1 MNDKTDLG
9 SYYFIDICS
18 KLTVIL
24 TIIAAIGIF
33 IYGIVAST
41 IFAWWYFIVVYLCGG
56 FALVCF
62 YFFNMLLISLCH
74 NVYIIKKSLVNAD
87 GDVSN
92 NNRVNIF
99 QNEESIKDIRENLEA
114 KDVEIDVTT
123 LETEDDGSI
132 RCPVCL
138 TKLKEDET
146 KCPNCGFDFK
156 NPNND
161 LRYMSNKPLDD
172 ECPCCF
178 AKISPEDTECPNCG
192 YKLK

>member
-92 NNRVNIF
+92 NNQKNIF
-99 QNEESIKDIRENLEA
+99 RKRTKSPISIG
-114 KDVEIDVTT
+114 EI
-123 LETEDDGSI
+123 S
-132 RCPVCL
+132 
-138 TKLKEDET
+138 
-146 KCPNCGFDFK
+146 
-156 NPNND
+156 
-161 LRYMSNKPLDD
+161 SNISTI
-172 ECPCCF
+172 ECPSCF
-178 AKISPEDTECPNCG
+178 AQNSPTATHCKECGCP
-192 YKLK
+192 LK